1 MRWRSELGADI
12 PVSVNFS
19 GAHFSLA
26 GALSQYEKKFS
37 ILLVCLRILLMV
49 EITEGVLIEDPIM
62 ARQLIAEICE
72 LGCALVWM
80 ILVRDTQR

>member
-19 GAHFSLA
+19 GAHFHSRALLA
-26 GALSQYEKKFS
+26 S
-37 ILLVCLRILLMV
+37 IKEILNTSGLPAHLLMV